1 MIGIILMIIGIVSA
15 VWVVIVMPIY
25 YIRESR
31 PKSTEEQL
39 NELAEACRY
48 YMEKH
53 PEVLDPYRTHQHE
66 ESEGEDG
73 NIM

>member
-1 MIGIILMIIGIVSA
+1 MIGIILTIIWVVSA

-25 YIRESR
+25 YLRESR
-31 PKSTEEQL
+31 PKSKEEQL

-53 PEVLDPYRTHQHE
+53 PEVLDPYRTNRYK
-66 ESEGEDG
+66 ESEEEK
-73 NIM
+73 